1 MEEYPFFEGD
11 RPKPILLKMGYG
23 ESIPDLSWSV
33 CGIDSAVSTSQ
44 AISGSLQFS
53 LPFLGNAAV
62 ALLESLTY
70 VGKEG

>member
-1 MEEYPFFEGD
+1 MEEYSSLEVFKGQGG

-44 AISGSLQFS
+44 AISGSFS
-53 LPFLGNAAV
+53 NLVYRFLGMLPLHCSNP
-62 ALLESLTY
+62 
-70 VGKEG
+70 